1 MALAGVDSAAVVSI
15 LAGIAF
21 AEFLP
26 DTAVREGKAHLHDT
40 EQSLPTGT
48 EAPSPVEQRRLPMLY
63 VLFAA
68 FDILT
73 VLVGLALNH
82 HLVDMHRASLDV
94 NRQWAER
101 LATYAK
107 LRELAAGVNAPAND
121 VFDSQDPRGETVRL
135 RKARR
140 EFDDALSAARS
151 DLEQAAARTDLDHTG
166 VTPQI
171 QTLLQDLDAIRTA
184 MNAMASEANMTFSYF
199 SIEAPEK
206 AAPLMA
212 GMHRRFATVQE
223 AFSALEQHVRDVQ
236 DILFER
242 ELAAAGTVQT
252 RELVLALF
260 VVLMIFG
267 AIYYGRSLSQQAGVD
282 ATERSRRLA
291 ELVEAREAA
300 LEASRLKSEFLAN
313 MSHEIRTPMNGVL
326 GATELALE
334 TELTGEQR
342 EYLELAKSS
351 ADALLALLNDILDFS
366 KIEAGKLDLERAPF
380 GLREHLERS
389 VKTLALRAHQKDL
402 ELVCHVAPEVP
413 DAIIGDPSR
422 LRQIIL
428 NLVGNAIK
436 FTERGEIG
444 VAVRVAVHTESEV
457 ALHFE
462 VSDTGIGIPADKQH
476 LIFEAFT
483 QADGTTCRK
492 YGGTGLGLAIC
503 TQLVGMMGGR
513 IWVESVEG
521 QGSTFQFTARFG
533 CSEESTEGDP
543 ADMCGLSV
551 LIVDDNATNRRILEE
566 RTRGWGMLPQSVED
580 GPSALLAIRR
590 AAKTDSPF
598 DLVLLDGHMPGLDG
612 FGVAERI
619 HKDPDLVCGSLIM
632 LTSAGE
638 QGESAR
644 CRELGVAGYLM
655 KPVAASDLRRV
666 IEGVLK
672 QLEIASGETAATP
685 TPALAAPASTAAR
698 APQPPSTAVAAEPP
712 VVDAAAEAATAPPLV
727 VGRQFRFLLAE
738 DNPVNRTIGTRMLT
752 KHGHVVVSAENGAQA
767 VEISA
772 TETFDVVL
780 MDVEMPIMNGFEAT
794 AAIRAR
800 ETEMGCRRIPII
812 ALTAHA
818 MQGDRE
824 RCLAAG
830 MDDYATKP
838 IQPAELF
845 STVEAL
851 LDATTPEVP
860 MSSPTSPDSPV
871 LDRTALYEQV
881 GDEADLLIKVI
892 EMFRTDS
899 VSVVAKLEAALATN
913 DASEVQQGAHRIKG
927 ALLTL
932 GGKPAAD
939 VAMKLEH
946 MGRHGDLTG
955 GTDLLTALRA
965 ELVRL
970 DPELESVVQ
979 GLDIRTAANL

>member
-1 MALAGVDSAAVVSI
+1 LND
-15 LAGIAF
+15 IAQ
-21 AEFLP
+21 P
-26 DTAVREGKAHLHDT
+26 T
-40 EQSLPTGT
+40 PTGT
-48 EAPSPVEQRRLPMLY
+48 DSSPVEQRRLPMLY

-68 FDILT
+68 FDILI

-101 LATYAK
+101 LATYSQ
-107 LRELAAGVNAPAND
+107 LRELAGAVNAPAND
-121 VFDSQDPRGETVRL
+121 VFDSKDPRGETARL
-135 RKARR
+135 RQARR
-140 EFDDALSAARS
+140 AFDDAWTAARA
-151 DLEQAAARTDLDHTG
+151 DLEKTG
-166 VTPQI
+166 TTPEVE
-171 QTLLQDLDAIRTA
+171 TLLRDFDTIRTT

-223 AFSALEQHVRDVQ
+223 SFSALEQHVRDVQ
-236 DILFER
+236 SSLFER
-242 ELAAAGTVQT
+242 ELAAAGTVQA
-252 RELVLALF
+252 RELVLALL
-260 VVLMIFG
+260 VVLMIGG
-267 AIYYGRSLSQQAGVD
+267 AIYYGRSLSRQSSID
-282 ATERSRRLA
+282 AADRAKRLG

-366 KIEAGKLDLERAPF
+366 KIEAGKLDLEEAPF

-402 ELVCHVAPEVP
+402 ELVCHVATDVP

-436 FTERGEIG
+436 FAEHGEIG
-444 VAVRVAVHTESEV
+444 VAVRVAAHTDSAV

-483 QADGTTCRK
+483 QADGSTCRK
-492 YGGTGLGLAIC
+492 FGGTGLGLAIC

-513 IWVESVEG
+513 IWVESIEG

-533 CSEESTEGDP
+533 CSEEVAEGDP

-580 GPSALLAIRR
+580 GPSALIAIRR

-619 HKDPDLVCGSLIM
+619 KKDSELTCGSLIM

-666 IEGVLK
+666 IETVVK
-672 QLEIASGETAATP
+672 DSAF
-685 TPALAAPASTAAR
+685 AAPAL
-698 APQPPSTAVAAEPP
+698 P
-712 VVDAAAEAATAPPLV
+712 AATAETAPAAPQDTPPILREPERLPPPSAANPLPT
-727 VGRQFRFLLAE
+727 GPSYRLLLAE
-738 DNPVNRTIGTRMLT
+738 DNPVNRTIGTRMLS
-752 KHGHVVVSAENGAQA
+752 KLGHLVVTADNGKQA

-772 TETFDVVL
+772 TESFDVVL

-800 ETEMGCRRIPII
+800 EAEIGGRRTPII
-812 ALTAHA
+812 ALTAHV

-824 RCLAAG
+824 RCLDAG
-830 MDDYATKP
+830 MDSYASKP
-838 IQPAELF
+838 IQPTELF
-845 STVEAL
+845 ATIEAL
-851 LDATTPEVP
+851 LATNPREEPMASTPSE
-860 MSSPTSPDSPV
+860 DIPV
-871 LDRTALYEQV
+871 LDRIALYEQV
-881 GDEADLLIKVI
+881 GDEADLLLKVI
-892 EMFRTDS
+892 EMFRIDS
-899 VSVVAKLEAALATN
+899 VSVVAKLDVALTEG

-932 GGKPAAD
+932 GGKAAAN
-939 VAMKLEH
+939 VAMHLEH
-946 MGRHGDLTG
+946 MGREGDVSQGMPLL
-955 GTDLLTALRA
+955 TDLRH
-965 ELVRL
+965 ELERL
-970 DPELESVVQ
+970 APELDAVVR
-979 GLDIRTAANL
+979 GLDVPVAANS

>member
-1 MALAGVDSAAVVSI
+1 
-15 LAGIAF
+15 
-21 AEFLP
+21 
-26 DTAVREGKAHLHDT
+26 
-40 EQSLPTGT
+40 
-48 EAPSPVEQRRLPMLY
+48 MLY
-63 VLFAA
+63 ILFAA

-82 HLVDMHRASLDV
+82 QLVDIHAASLDV

-101 LATYAK
+101 LASYAQ

-121 VFDSQDPRGETVRL
+121 VFDSKDPRGETVRL
-135 RKARR
+135 RVARR
-140 EFDDALSAARS
+140 AFDDAWSASRD
-151 DLEQAAARTDLDHTG
+151 DLERAG
-166 VTPQI
+166 GTPEI
-171 QTLLQDLDAIRTA
+171 QTLVHDHDAIRTA

-212 GMHRRFATVQE
+212 GMHRRYAKVQE
-223 AFSALEQHVRDVQ
+223 EFSALEQHVRDVQ
-236 DILFER
+236 DTLFQR
-242 ELAAAGTVQT
+242 EIATADTVQK
-252 RELVLALF
+252 RE
-260 VVLMIFG
+260 VVLVGFVILMICG
-267 AIYYGRSLSQQAGVD
+267 AIYYGRSLAKQAALD
-282 ATERSRRLA
+282 AADRQRRLA

-334 TELTGEQR
+334 TDLTDEQR

-389 VKTLALRAHQKDL
+389 VKTLALRAYQKDL
-402 ELVCHVAPEVP
+402 ELVCHVPPDVP
-413 DAIIGDPSR
+413 DAIVGDPSR

-436 FTERGEIG
+436 FTDRGEISVG
-444 VAVRVAVHTESEV
+444 VRVAVHTDSEV

-462 VSDTGIGIPADKQH
+462 VSDTGIGIPPDKQR

-483 QADGTTCRK
+483 QADGSTCRK

-513 IWVESVEG
+513 IWVESIDG
-521 QGSTFQFTARFG
+521 QGSTFHFTARFG
-533 CSEESTEGDP
+533 CSEESVEGDP

-566 RTRGWGMLPQSVED
+566 RTRGWGMLSQSVED
-580 GPSALLAIRR
+580 GPTALTAIRR
-590 AAKTDSPF
+590 AAKADSPF

-619 HKDPDLVCGSLIM
+619 RKDVDLVCGPLIM

-666 IEGVLK
+666 IETVMK
-672 QLEIASGETAATP
+672 EISQATP
-685 TPALAAPASTAAR
+685 AVEPAPFEMPAPRNAEPEPQRVPPPPSDAAP
-698 APQPPSTAVAAEPP
+698 V
-712 VVDAAAEAATAPPLV
+712 PLV
-727 VGRQFRFLLAE
+727 GGNLRLLLAE
-738 DNPVNRTIGTRMLT
+738 DNPVNRTIGTRMLS
-752 KHGHVVVSAENGAQA
+752 KLGHVVIAVENGAAA
-767 VEISA
+767 VEITA
-772 TETFDVVL
+772 TERFDVVL
-780 MDVEMPIMNGFEAT
+780 MDVEMPVMNGFEAT

-800 ETEMGCRRIPII
+800 EAGTDVHVPII

-824 RCLAAG
+824 RCIDAG
-830 MDDYATKP
+830 MDSYATKP
-838 IQPAELF
+838 IQPTELF
-845 STVEAL
+845 TTVAAL
-851 LDATTPEVP
+851 LKTNPPEVV
-860 MSSPTSPDSPV
+860 MSTNVPA
-871 LDRTALYEQV
+871 LDRDALYEQV
-881 GDEADLLIKVI
+881 GDEADLLLKVI
-892 EMFRTDS
+892 EMFRADS
-899 VSVVAKLEAALATN
+899 VQVMHKLAAAIASG
-913 DASEVQQGAHRIKG
+913 DAEEVQQGAHRLKG

-932 GGKPAAD
+932 GGKPAAE
-939 VAMKLEH
+939 VALRLEQ
-946 MGRHGDLTG
+946 MGRRGELADASA
-955 GTDLLTALRA
+955 ALVQLRD
-965 ELVRL
+965 ELARL
-970 DPELESVVQ
+970 GPELEAVTN
-979 GLDIRTAANL
+979 GLQLPTAAAV

>member
-1 MALAGVDSAAVVSI
+1 MKSS
-15 LAGIAF
+15 
-21 AEFLP
+21 
-26 DTAVREGKAHLHDT
+26 DTPTATAPE
-40 EQSLPTGT
+40 LPTT
-48 EAPSPVEQRRLPMLY
+48 VEQRRLPMLY

-82 HLVDMHRASLDV
+82 QLVEMHRGSLDV

-101 LATYAK
+101 LATYAQ
-107 LRELAAGVNAPAND
+107 LRELAAAVNAPAND
-121 VFDSQDPRGETVRL
+121 VFDSKDPRGETVKL
-135 RKARR
+135 RTARR
-140 EFDDALSAARS
+140 AFDDAWS
-151 DLEQAAARTDLDHTG
+151 DARTDLEG
-166 VTPQI
+166 AGSTPEVG
-171 QTLLQDLDAIRTA
+171 TLIHDLDAIRTA

-199 SIEAPEK
+199 SIEAPDK

-236 DILFER
+236 DTLFQR
-242 ELAAAGTVQT
+242 ELANASIVQE

-260 VVLMIFG
+260 VVLMICG
-267 AIYYGRSLSQQAGVD
+267 AIYYGRSLTKQA
-282 ATERSRRLA
+282 ATDNAERQRRLG

-366 KIEAGKLDLERAPF
+366 KIEAGKLDLERTPF

-402 ELVCHVAPEVP
+402 ELVCHLAPDVP

-428 NLVGNAIK
+428 NLVGNSIK
-436 FTERGEIG
+436 FTDRGEIG
-444 VAVRVAVHTESEV
+444 VSVRVAAHTDTEV

-462 VSDTGIGIPADKQH
+462 VSDTGIGIPPDKQR

-483 QADGTTCRK
+483 QADGSTCRK

-513 IWVESVEG
+513 IWVESIEG
-521 QGSTFQFTARFG
+521 QGSTFHFTARFG
-533 CSEESTEGDP
+533 CSEEATEGDP

-580 GPSALLAIRR
+580 GPSALIAIRR
-590 AAKTDSPF
+590 AAKTESPF

-619 HKDPDLVCGSLIM
+619 KKDPDLACGPLIM

-644 CRELGVAGYLM
+644 CRALGVAGYLM

-666 IEGVLK
+666 IESVVKLISLG
-672 QLEIASGETAATP
+672 
-685 TPALAAPASTAAR
+685 AP
-698 APQPPSTAVAAEPP
+698 
-712 VVDAAAEAATAPPLV
+712 VDAAAAPAVAPFPDASEAAAPVATGQL
-727 VGRQFRFLLAE
+727 RFLLAE
-738 DNPVNRTIGTRMLT
+738 DNPVNRTIGSRMLS
-752 KHGHVVVSAENGAQA
+752 KHGHVVVCVENGAQA
-767 VEISA
+767 VEITA
-772 TETFDVVL
+772 TERFDVVL
-780 MDVEMPIMNGFEAT
+780 MDVEMPVLNGFDAT
-794 AAIRAR
+794 AEIRAR
-800 ETEMGCRRIPII
+800 EQDTGTRRIPII
-812 ALTAHA
+812 ALTAHV

-824 RCLAAG
+824 RCLEAG
-830 MDDYATKP
+830 MDSYATKP
-838 IQPAELF
+838 IQPTELF
-845 STVEAL
+845 AIVEAL
-851 LDATTPEVP
+851 LNAHPPEIA
-860 MSSPTSPDSPV
+860 MTSPTSTDVPV

-881 GDEADLLIKVI
+881 GDEADLLLKVI
-892 EMFRTDS
+892 EMFRNDS
-899 VSVVAKLEAALATN
+899 VQVVRKLDAALAGH
-913 DASEVQQGAHRIKG
+913 DASEVQQGAHRLKG

-932 GGKPAAD
+932 GAKPAAD
-939 VAMKLEH
+939 VAMHLEQ
-946 MGRHGDLTG
+946 MGRAGDVSG
-955 GTDLLTALRA
+955 GAAVLA
-965 ELVRL
+965 ELRTQLTRL
-970 DPELESVVQ
+970 DPELDAVVQ
-979 GLDIRTAANL
+979 GLEIRTAANL

>member
-1 MALAGVDSAAVVSI
+1 
-15 LAGIAF
+15 
-21 AEFLP
+21 
-26 DTAVREGKAHLHDT
+26 
-40 EQSLPTGT
+40 
-48 EAPSPVEQRRLPMLY
+48 MLY

-82 HLVDMHRASLDV
+82 YLVDIHRTSLDL

-101 LATYAK
+101 LATYAQ
-107 LRELAAGVNAPAND
+107 LRELAAAVNAPAND
-121 VFDSQDPRGETVRL
+121 VFDSKDPRAETVRL
-135 RKARR
+135 RTARR
-140 EFDDALSAARS
+140 AFDDAWG
-151 DLEQAAARTDLDHTG
+151 AARTDIEGAGATSE
-166 VTPQI
+166 I
-171 QTLLQDLDAIRTA
+171 QTLVHDLDSIRTA

-223 AFSALEQHVRDVQ
+223 TFSALEQHVRDVQ
-236 DILFER
+236 DTLFQR
-242 ELAAAGTVQT
+242 ELANAGTVQR

-260 VVLMIFG
+260 VVLMICG
-267 AIYYGRSLSQQAGVD
+267 AIYYGRSLSQQATLD
-282 ATERSRRLA
+282 ATERRRRLA

-366 KIEAGKLDLERAPF
+366 KIEAGKLDLERTPF
-380 GLREHLERS
+380 GVREHLERS

-413 DAIIGDPSR
+413 DTIIGDPSR
-422 LRQIIL
+422 LRQIVL
-428 NLVGNAIK
+428 NLLGNAIK
-436 FTERGEIG
+436 FTEHGEIG
-444 VAVRVAVHTESEV
+444 VAVRVAALTEAEV

-462 VSDTGIGIPADKQH
+462 VSDTGIGIPADKQR

-483 QADGTTCRK
+483 QADGSTCRK

-513 IWVESVEG
+513 IWVESVAD
-521 QGSTFQFTARFG
+521 QGSTFHFTARFG
-533 CSEESTEGDP
+533 CSGEAAEGDP

-566 RTRGWGMLPQSVED
+566 RIRSWGMLPQSVDD
-580 GPSALLAIRR
+580 GPSALIAVRR

-619 HKDPDLVCGSLIM
+619 KKDPDLACGPLIM

-666 IEGVLK
+666 IETVMKENPPLS
-672 QLEIASGETAATP
+672 APSAADDVP
-685 TPALAAPASTAAR
+685 R
-698 APQPPSTAVAAEPP
+698 
-712 VVDAAAEAATAPPLV
+712 DAPPADPIV
-727 VGRQFRFLLAE
+727 PVASERQLRLLLAE
-738 DNPVNRTIGTRMLT
+738 DNPVNRTIGIRMLS
-752 KHGHVVVSAENGAQA
+752 KHGHVVVAVENGAEA
-767 VEISA
+767 VALTASEH
-772 TETFDVVL
+772 FDVVL
-780 MDVEMPIMNGFEAT
+780 MDVEMPVMNGVEAT

-800 ETEMGCRRIPII
+800 EQQAGRHVPII

-818 MQGDRE
+818 VLEDGG
-824 RCLAAG
+824 RCLEAG
-830 MDDYATKP
+830 MDSYATKP
-838 IQPAELF
+838 IQPTELF
-845 STVEAL
+845 ATIEAL
-851 LDATTPEVP
+851 LNAHPPEVRMP
-860 MSSPTSPDSPV
+860 SPV
-871 LDRTALYEQV
+871 TVSDAPPLDRVALYEQV
-881 GDEADLLIKVI
+881 GDEADLLLKVI
-892 EMFRTDS
+892 EMFRADS
-899 VSVVAKLEAALATN
+899 VKVMARLQEALASG
-913 DASEVQQGAHRIKG
+913 DAEEVQQSAHRLKG

-932 GGKPAAD
+932 GGKPAAEA
-939 VAMKLEH
+939 AMHLEH
-946 MGRHGDLTG
+946 MGREGDLREG
-955 GTDLLTALRA
+955 SAMLIRLRHELT
-965 ELVRL
+965 RL
-970 DPELESVVQ
+970 DPELEAVTR
-979 GLDIRTAANL
+979 GLDLRTAANL

>member
-1 MALAGVDSAAVVSI
+1 
-15 LAGIAF
+15 
-21 AEFLP
+21 
-26 DTAVREGKAHLHDT
+26 
-40 EQSLPTGT
+40 
-48 EAPSPVEQRRLPMLY
+48 MLY

-68 FDILT
+68 FDILI

-101 LATYAK
+101 LATYSQ
-107 LRELAAGVNAPAND
+107 LRELAGAVNAPAND
-121 VFDSQDPRGETVRL
+121 VFDSKDPRGETARL

-140 EFDDALSAARS
+140 SFDDAWTEARA
-151 DLEQAAARTDLDHTG
+151 DLEKTG
-166 VTPQI
+166 STPEVE
-171 QTLLQDLDAIRTA
+171 TLLRDFDTIRTT

-223 AFSALEQHVRDVQ
+223 SFSALEQHVRDVQ
-236 DILFER
+236 SSLFER
-242 ELAAAGTVQT
+242 ELAAAGTVQA
-252 RELVLALF
+252 RELVLALL
-260 VVLMIFG
+260 VVLMIGG
-267 AIYYGRSLSQQAGVD
+267 AIYYGRSLNRQSSLD
-282 ATERSRRLA
+282 AADRAKRLG

-366 KIEAGKLDLERAPF
+366 KIEAGKLDLEEAPF

-402 ELVCHVAPEVP
+402 ELVCHVATDVP
-413 DAIIGDPSR
+413 DAVIGDPSR

-444 VAVRVAVHTESEV
+444 VAVRVAAHTDSAV

-483 QADGTTCRK
+483 QADGSTCRK
-492 YGGTGLGLAIC
+492 FGGTGLGLAIC

-533 CSEESTEGDP
+533 CSEEVAESDP

-566 RTRGWGMLPQSVED
+566 RTRGWGMLPQSVDD
-580 GPSALLAIRR
+580 GPSALIAIRR
-590 AAKTDSPF
+590 AAKSDSPF

-619 HKDPDLVCGSLIM
+619 KKDPDLTCGSLIM

-666 IEGVLK
+666 IETVVKELT
-672 QLEIASGETAATP
+672 LLA
-685 TPALAAPASTAAR
+685 PALPAETEDEAPDDAPAIR
-698 APQPPSTAVAAEPP
+698 REPERLPPPSAANPRP
-712 VVDAAAEAATAPPLV
+712 AGPSYRL
-727 VGRQFRFLLAE
+727 LLAE
-738 DNPVNRTIGTRMLT
+738 DNPVNRTIGSRMLS
-752 KHGHVVVSAENGAQA
+752 KHGHIVVTADHGQQA

-772 TETFDVVL
+772 TESFDVVL

-800 ETEMGCRRIPII
+800 EAELGGRRTPII
-812 ALTAHA
+812 ALTAHV

-824 RCLAAG
+824 RCLDAG
-830 MDDYATKP
+830 MDSYASKP
-838 IQPAELF
+838 IQPNELF
-845 STVEAL
+845 ATIEAL
-851 LDATTPEVP
+851 LNTHPREVS
-860 MSSPTSPDSPV
+860 MSSTPSADIPV

-881 GDEADLLIKVI
+881 GDEADLLLKVI
-892 EMFRTDS
+892 EMFRIDS
-899 VSVVAKLEAALATN
+899 VSVVAKLDVALSEG

-932 GGKPAAD
+932 GGKAAAD
-939 VAMKLEH
+939 VARHLEH
-946 MGRHGDLTG
+946 MGREGDVSQGMPLLA
-955 GTDLLTALRA
+955 DLRR
-965 ELVRL
+965 ELARL
-970 DPELESVVQ
+970 EPELDSVVR
-979 GLDIRTAANL
+979 GLDVPVAANS

>member
-1 MALAGVDSAAVVSI
+1 MD
-15 LAGIAF
+15 
-21 AEFLP
+21 
-26 DTAVREGKAHLHDT
+26 DTT
-40 EQSLPTGT
+40 QPTSTGSN
-48 EAPSPVEQRRLPMLY
+48 EPSSVEQRRLPMLY

-82 HLVDMHRASLDV
+82 QLVSIHAVSLDV

-101 LATYAK
+101 LAAYSQ
-107 LRELAAGVNAPAND
+107 LRELAAAVNAPAND
-121 VFDSQDPRGETVRL
+121 VFDSKDPRGETVRL

-140 EFDDALSAARS
+140 SFDDAWTAI
-151 DLEQAAARTDLDHTG
+151 RTDLERAVG
-166 VTPQI
+166 TPEI
-171 QTLLQDLDAIRTA
+171 QTLLHDLDSIRTA

-212 GMHRRFATVQE
+212 GMHRRYATVQA
-223 AFSALEQHVRDVQ
+223 AFSGLEQHVRDVQ
-236 DILFER
+236 DILFQR
-242 ELAAAGTVQT
+242 ELATAAAVQQ

-260 VVLMIFG
+260 VVLMICG
-267 AIYYGRSLSQQAGVD
+267 AIYYGRSLSKQAALDVD
-282 ATERSRRLA
+282 DRQKHLA

-366 KIEAGKLDLERAPF
+366 KIEAGKLDLERATF

-389 VKTLALRAHQKDL
+389 VKTLALRAYQKDL
-402 ELVCHVAPEVP
+402 ELVCHVPPDVP
-413 DAIIGDPSR
+413 DAIVGDPSR

-436 FTERGEIG
+436 FTDRGEIG
-444 VAVRVAVHTESEV
+444 VAVRVAAISESEV

-462 VSDTGIGIPADKQH
+462 VSDTGIGIPPEKQK

-483 QADGTTCRK
+483 QADGSTCRK

-513 IWVESVEG
+513 IWVESVDG
-521 QGSTFQFTARFG
+521 QGSTFHFTARFG
-533 CSEESTEGDP
+533 CSAETAEGDP

-566 RTRGWGMLPQSVED
+566 RTRGWGMLSQSVED
-580 GPSALLAIRR
+580 GPSALTAIRR

-619 HKDPDLVCGSLIM
+619 RKDAELVCGPLIM

-644 CRELGVAGYLM
+644 CRELGVAAYLM
-655 KPVAASDLRRV
+655 KPVAASDLRRAIETV
-666 IEGVLK
+666 IKSISAPSAPE
-672 QLEIASGETAATP
+672 
-685 TPALAAPASTAAR
+685 AAPPDAPMAVGARSESERLPISAPSVADGPASV
-698 APQPPSTAVAAEPP
+698 PIS
-712 VVDAAAEAATAPPLV
+712 LS
-727 VGRQFRFLLAE
+727 RQLRLLLAE
-738 DNPVNRTIGTRMLT
+738 DNPVNRTIGTRMLG
-752 KHGHVVVSAENGAQA
+752 KLGHIVTAVENGQLA
-767 VEISA
+767 VEITA

-780 MDVEMPIMNGFEAT
+780 MDVEMPVMNGFEAT

-800 ETEMGCRRIPII
+800 EQESGAHIPII
-812 ALTAHA
+812 ALTAHVN
-818 MQGDRE
+818 QGDRE
-824 RCLAAG
+824 RCLEAG
-830 MDDYATKP
+830 MDGYATKP
-838 IQPAELF
+838 IQPNELF
-845 STVEAL
+845 AVCDRLLNLTVE
-851 LDATTPEVP
+851 VS
-860 MSSPTSPDSPV
+860 MSSSNVDAAATPI
-871 LDRTALYEQV
+871 LDRIALYEQV
-881 GDEADLLIKVI
+881 GDEADLLLKVI
-892 EMFRTDS
+892 EMFRNDS
-899 VSVVAKLEAALATN
+899 VQVMARLQDALATN
-913 DASEVQQGAHRIKG
+913 NASEVQQGAHRLKG

-932 GGKPAAD
+932 GGKRAGE
-939 VAMKLEH
+939 VALRLEQ
-946 MGRHGDLTG
+946 MGRTGNLDGGVAALAQLREELT
-955 GTDLLTALRA
+955 
-965 ELVRL
+965 RL
-970 DPELESVVQ
+970 DPELESVVA
-979 GLDIRTAANL
+979 GLDVRSAAAL

>member
-1 MALAGVDSAAVVSI
+1 
-15 LAGIAF
+15 
-21 AEFLP
+21 
-26 DTAVREGKAHLHDT
+26 
-40 EQSLPTGT
+40 
-48 EAPSPVEQRRLPMLY
+48 MLY

-82 HLVDMHRASLDV
+82 HLVDMHRGSLDV

-101 LATYAK
+101 LATYAT

-121 VFDSQDPRGETVRL
+121 VFDSKDARGETARL
-135 RKARR
+135 RTARR
-140 EFDDALSAARS
+140 AFDDAWSAARA
-151 DLEQAAARTDLDHTG
+151 DLEGAGQNAEIATLIRDLDT
-166 VTPQI
+166 
-171 QTLLQDLDAIRTA
+171 IRTA

-212 GMHRRFATVQE
+212 GMHRRYATVQG
-223 AFSALEQHVRDVQ
+223 AFSTLERHVREVQ
-236 DILFER
+236 EALFQR
-242 ELAAAGTVQT
+242 ELAAASTLQQ
-252 RELVLALF
+252 RELILAFF

-267 AIYYGRSLSQQAGVD
+267 AIYYGRSLTTQAGKD
-282 ATERSRRLA
+282 AADRARQLE
-291 ELVEAREAA
+291 ELVKAREAA

-402 ELVCHVAPEVP
+402 ELVCHVAPDCP

-436 FTERGEIG
+436 FTDRGEIG
-444 VAVRVAVHTESEV
+444 VAVRVAAVTETEV

-483 QADGTTCRK
+483 QADGSTCRK

-513 IWVESVEG
+513 IWVESVAG
-521 QGSTFQFTARFG
+521 QGSTFHFTARFG
-533 CSEESTEGDP
+533 CTEETTEGDP

-580 GPSALLAIRR
+580 GPSALTAIRR

-619 HKDPDLVCGSLIM
+619 RKDAELSCGSLIM

-666 IEGVLK
+666 IETVLK
-672 QLEIASGETAATP
+672 TLWAPAEGDAAPGPDASAGLAPAADP
-685 TPALAAPASTAAR
+685 APAAPPASVPAASAEAPALAAVI
-698 APQPPSTAVAAEPP
+698 PPG
-712 VVDAAAEAATAPPLV
+712 
-727 VGRQFRFLLAE
+727 GRVLRLLLAE
-738 DNPVNRTIGTRMLT
+738 DNPVNRTIGTRMLS
-752 KHGHVVVSAENGAQA
+752 KHGHIVVSVENGAQA
-767 VEISA
+767 VEITA
-772 TETFDVVL
+772 TETFDVIL
-780 MDVEMPIMNGFEAT
+780 MDVEMPVMNGFEAT
-794 AAIRAR
+794 ADIRAR
-800 ETEMGCRRIPII
+800 EAANGSRRMPIV

-830 MDDYATKP
+830 MDSYATKP
-838 IQPAELF
+838 IQPTELF
-845 STVEAL
+845 AIVDEL
-851 LDATTPEVP
+851 LAANPPEVT
-860 MSSPTSPDSPV
+860 MTAPDPSDAPV

-881 GDEADLLIKVI
+881 GDEADLLLKVI

-899 VSVVAKLEAALATN
+899 VSVVAKLDAALAIG
-913 DASEVQQGAHRIKG
+913 DASEVQQAAHRIKG

-932 GGKPAAD
+932 GGKAAAG
-939 VAMKLEH
+939 VAMRLEH
-946 MGRHGDLTG
+946 MGRAGDLSNG
-955 GTDLLTALRA
+955 AADLALLRH
-965 ELVRL
+965 ELERL
-970 DPELESVVQ
+970 DPELESVTSSLQVA
-979 GLDIRTAANL
+979 TVANL

>member
-1 MALAGVDSAAVVSI
+1 
-15 LAGIAF
+15 
-21 AEFLP
+21 
-26 DTAVREGKAHLHDT
+26 
-40 EQSLPTGT
+40 
-48 EAPSPVEQRRLPMLY
+48 
-63 VLFAA
+63 
-68 FDILT
+68 
-73 VLVGLALNH
+73 
-82 HLVDMHRASLDV
+82 
-94 NRQWAER
+94 
-101 LATYAK
+101 
-107 LRELAAGVNAPAND
+107 
-121 VFDSQDPRGETVRL
+121 
-135 RKARR
+135 
-140 EFDDALSAARS
+140 
-151 DLEQAAARTDLDHTG
+151 
-166 VTPQI
+166 
-171 QTLLQDLDAIRTA
+171 
-184 MNAMASEANMTFSYF
+184 
-199 SIEAPEK
+199 
-206 AAPLMA
+206 
-212 GMHRRFATVQE
+212 
-223 AFSALEQHVRDVQ
+223 VQ
-236 DILFER
+236 DTLFER
-242 ELAAAGTVQT
+242 ELAAAGTVQA

-267 AIYYGRSLSQQAGVD
+267 AIYYGRSLSKQATTD
-282 ATERSRRLA
+282 AAERARRLA

-402 ELVCHVAPEVP
+402 ELVCHVAPDVP

-444 VAVRVAVHTESEV
+444 VAVRVAAHTESEV

-483 QADGTTCRK
+483 QADGSTCRK

-533 CSEESTEGDP
+533 CSEEMTEGDP

-580 GPSALLAIRR
+580 GPTALIAIRR
-590 AAKTDSPF
+590 AAKAESPF

-612 FGVAERI
+612 FGVAERVR
-619 HKDPDLVCGSLIM
+619 KDPDLVCGSLIM

-666 IEGVLK
+666 IETVVK
-672 QLEIASGETAATP
+672 QLNMPGEVENAVPASSAADVLSAASAATP
-685 TPALAAPASTAAR
+685 APKELTEIPALAPGL
-698 APQPPSTAVAAEPP
+698 PNV
-712 VVDAAAEAATAPPLV
+712 
-727 VGRQFRFLLAE
+727 RQFRFLLAE
-738 DNPVNRTIGTRMLT
+738 DNPVNRTIGTRMLS
-752 KHGHVVVSAENGAQA
+752 KHGHVVVAVENGAQA
-767 VEISA
+767 VEITA
-772 TETFDVVL
+772 TESFDVIL
-780 MDVEMPIMNGFEAT
+780 MDVEMPVMNGFEAT

-800 ETEMGCRRIPII
+800 DAQTGGRRTPII

-824 RCLAAG
+824 RCIEAG
-830 MDDYATKP
+830 MDSYATKP
-838 IQPAELF
+838 IQPTELF
-845 STVEAL
+845 ATVEAL
-851 LDATTPEVP
+851 LNEHPPEVSMSTTP
-860 MSSPTSPDSPV
+860 SSDLPV

-881 GDEADLLIKVI
+881 GDEADLLLKVI
-892 EMFRTDS
+892 EMFRKDS
-899 VSVVAKLEAALATN
+899 GQVVAKIEKALADS
-913 DASEVQQGAHRIKG
+913 DASEVQQAAHRVKG
-927 ALLTL
+927 GLLTL
-932 GGKPAAD
+932 GAKAAAD
-939 VAMKLEH
+939 VAMRLEH
-946 MGRHGDLTG
+946 MGRAGDVTG
-955 GTDLLTALRA
+955 GTELLTRLRE
-965 ELVRL
+965 ELTRL
-970 DPELESVVQ
+970 DPELESVVN

>member
-1 MALAGVDSAAVVSI
+1 
-15 LAGIAF
+15 
-21 AEFLP
+21 
-26 DTAVREGKAHLHDT
+26 
-40 EQSLPTGT
+40 
-48 EAPSPVEQRRLPMLY
+48 MLY

-82 HLVDMHRASLDV
+82 HLVDMHRGSLAV
-94 NRQWAER
+94 NRRWAER
-101 LATYAK
+101 LATYAE
-107 LRELAAGVNAPAND
+107 LRELAAAVNAPAND
-121 VFDSQDPRGETVRL
+121 VFDSKDPRGETVRL

-140 EFDDALSAARS
+140 AFDDAWSEARA
-151 DLEQAAARTDLDHTG
+151 DLEATG
-166 VTPQI
+166 VTPEV
-171 QTLLQDLDAIRTA
+171 QTLLHDLDAIRTT

-223 AFSALEQHVRDVQ
+223 AFSTLEQHVRDVQ
-236 DILFER
+236 AVLFQR
-242 ELAAAGTVQT
+242 ELAAAGVVQQ

-260 VVLMIFG
+260 VALMILG
-267 AIYYGRSLSQQAGVD
+267 AIYYGRSLTRQA
-282 ATERSRRLA
+282 AANEAERQRRLG

-402 ELVCHVAPEVP
+402 ELVCHVAPDVP
-413 DAIIGDPSR
+413 DALIGDPSR

-428 NLVGNAIK
+428 NLVGNALK
-436 FTERGEIG
+436 FTDRGEIAVG
-444 VAVRVAVHTESEV
+444 VRVAAHTESEV

-462 VSDTGIGIPADKQH
+462 VSDTGIGIPAEKQR

-483 QADGTTCRK
+483 QADGSTCRK

-521 QGSTFQFTARFG
+521 QGSTFHFTARFG
-533 CSEESTEGDP
+533 CSEETAESDP

-580 GPSALLAIRR
+580 GPSALIAIRR
-590 AAKTDSPF
+590 AAKAESPF

-619 HKDPDLVCGSLIM
+619 KRDPDLVCGSLIM

-666 IEGVLK
+666 I
-672 QLEIASGETAATP
+672 
-685 TPALAAPASTAAR
+685 
-698 APQPPSTAVAAEPP
+698 
-712 VVDAAAEAATAPPLV
+712 
-727 VGRQFRFLLAE
+727 
-738 DNPVNRTIGTRMLT
+738 
-752 KHGHVVVSAENGAQA
+752 
-767 VEISA
+767 
-772 TETFDVVL
+772 
-780 MDVEMPIMNGFEAT
+780 
-794 AAIRAR
+794 
-800 ETEMGCRRIPII
+800 
-812 ALTAHA
+812 
-818 MQGDRE
+818 
-824 RCLAAG
+824 
-830 MDDYATKP
+830 
-838 IQPAELF
+838 
-845 STVEAL
+845 
-851 LDATTPEVP
+851 
-860 MSSPTSPDSPV
+860 
-871 LDRTALYEQV
+871 
-881 GDEADLLIKVI
+881 
-892 EMFRTDS
+892 
-899 VSVVAKLEAALATN
+899 
-913 DASEVQQGAHRIKG
+913 
-927 ALLTL
+927 
-932 GGKPAAD
+932 
-939 VAMKLEH
+939 
-946 MGRHGDLTG
+946 
-955 GTDLLTALRA
+955 
-965 ELVRL
+965 
-970 DPELESVVQ
+970 
-979 GLDIRTAANL
+979 

>member
-1 MALAGVDSAAVVSI
+1 LLNWRGAAP
-15 LAGIAF
+15 LLEDTTTQRNP
-21 AEFLP
+21 AE
-26 DTAVREGKAHLHDT
+26 DA
-40 EQSLPTGT
+40 SPT
-48 EAPSPVEQRRLPMLY
+48 VEQRRLPMLY

-101 LATYAK
+101 LATYAQ
-107 LRELAAGVNAPAND
+107 LRELAAAVNAPAND
-121 VFDSQDPRGETVRL
+121 VFDSKDPRGETARL

-140 EFDDALSAARS
+140 SFDDAWS
-151 DLEQAAARTDLDHTG
+151 EGRTDLEKAGD
-166 VTPQI
+166 TPEVR
-171 QTLLQDLDAIRTA
+171 TLLHDFDAIRTA

-199 SIEAPEK
+199 SIEAPDK

-223 AFSALEQHVRDVQ
+223 AFSALEQHVREVQ
-236 DILFER
+236 DALFER
-242 ELAAAGTVQT
+242 ELAAAGQVQQ
-252 RELVLALF
+252 RELVMALF
-260 VVLMIFG
+260 VVFMIGG
-267 AIYYGRSLSQQAGVD
+267 AIYYGRSLTKQAAAD
-282 ATERSRRLA
+282 AEDRARHMA
-291 ELVEAREAA
+291 ELVKAREAA

-402 ELVCHVAPEVP
+402 ELVCHVAPDVP

-436 FTERGEIG
+436 FTDRGEIG
-444 VAVRVAVHTESEV
+444 VAVRVAAHTDSEV

-462 VSDTGIGIPADKQH
+462 VSDTGIGIPAHKQH

-483 QADGTTCRK
+483 QADGSTCRK

-533 CSEESTEGDP
+533 CSEEVSDSDP

-580 GPSALLAIRR
+580 GPSALTAIRR
-590 AAKTDSPF
+590 AAKADSPF

-619 HKDPDLVCGSLIM
+619 KKDPELTCGALIM

-666 IEGVLK
+666 IETVMRESVTLGPAAAAQPGRVV
-672 QLEIASGETAATP
+672 AATP
-685 TPALAAPASTAAR
+685 PVVAATLPAVDAPTPPLEPTLPAAAPAAPAA
-698 APQPPSTAVAAEPP
+698 P
-712 VVDAAAEAATAPPLV
+712 PPLV
-727 VGRQFRFLLAE
+727 TNGPRYKLLLAE
-738 DNPVNRTIGTRMLT
+738 DNPVNRTIGTRMLS
-752 KHGHVVVSAENGAQA
+752 KLGHEVVAVEHGKQA
-767 VEISA
+767 VETTA
-772 TETFDVVL
+772 TDAFDAVL

-800 ETEMGCRRIPII
+800 EAESGGRRVPII
-812 ALTAHA
+812 ALTAHV

-824 RCLAAG
+824 RCLDAG
-830 MDDYATKP
+830 MDGYASKP
-838 IQPAELF
+838 IQPNELLA
-845 STVEAL
+845 VIEAL
-851 LDATTPEVP
+851 LDANPREVP
-860 MSSPTSPDSPV
+860 MSAPTTEMPV

-881 GDEADLLIKVI
+881 GDEADLLLKVI

-899 VSVVAKLEAALATN
+899 VSVMSKLATALAAS
-913 DASEVQQGAHRIKG
+913 DASEVQQGAHRLKG

-932 GGKPAAD
+932 GGKAAAD
-939 VAMKLEH
+939 VAMRLEH
-946 MGRHGDLTG
+946 MGRAGDVTG
-955 GTDLLTALRA
+955 GAALLEELRG
-965 ELVRL
+965 ELSRL
-970 DPELESVVQ
+970 DPELEAVVQ
-979 GLDIRTAANL
+979 SLDVRTAANL

>member
-1 MALAGVDSAAVVSI
+1 LQ
-15 LAGIAF
+15 
-21 AEFLP
+21 E
-26 DTAVREGKAHLHDT
+26 T
-40 EQSLPTGT
+40 ETLNPKGA
-48 EAPSPVEQRRLPMLY
+48 EAPPTVEQRRLPMLY

-101 LATYAK
+101 LATYSK
-107 LRELAAGVNAPAND
+107 LRELAAAVNAPAND
-121 VFDSQDPRGETVRL
+121 VFDSKDPRGETVRL

-140 EFDDALSAARS
+140 EFDDALAAARS
-151 DLEQAAARTDLDHTG
+151 DLETKLA
-166 VTPQI
+166 TPEV
-171 QTLLQDLDAIRTA
+171 QTLIHDLDAIRTA

-199 SIEAPEK
+199 SIEAPDK

-236 DILFER
+236 DTLFER
-242 ELAAAGTVQT
+242 ELAAAGTVQA

-267 AIYYGRSLSQQAGVD
+267 AIYYGRSLSKQATTD
-282 ATERSRRLA
+282 AAERARRLA

-402 ELVCHVAPEVP
+402 ELVCHVAPDVP

-444 VAVRVAVHTESEV
+444 VAVRVAAHTESEV

-483 QADGTTCRK
+483 QADGSTCRK

-533 CSEESTEGDP
+533 CSEEMTEGDP

-580 GPSALLAIRR
+580 GPTALIAIRR
-590 AAKTDSPF
+590 AAKAESPF

-612 FGVAERI
+612 FGVAERVR
-619 HKDPDLVCGSLIM
+619 KDPDLVCGSLIM

-666 IEGVLK
+666 IETVVK
-672 QLEIASGETAATP
+672 QLNMPGEVENAVPASSAADVLSAASAATP
-685 TPALAAPASTAAR
+685 APKELTEIPALAPGL
-698 APQPPSTAVAAEPP
+698 PNV
-712 VVDAAAEAATAPPLV
+712 
-727 VGRQFRFLLAE
+727 RQFRFLLAE
-738 DNPVNRTIGTRMLT
+738 DNPVNRTIGTRMLS
-752 KHGHVVVSAENGAQA
+752 KHGHVVVAVENGAQA
-767 VEISA
+767 VEITA
-772 TETFDVVL
+772 TESFDVIL
-780 MDVEMPIMNGFEAT
+780 MDVEMPVMNGFEAT

-800 ETEMGCRRIPII
+800 DAQTGGRRTPII

-824 RCLAAG
+824 RCIEAG
-830 MDDYATKP
+830 MDSYATKP
-838 IQPAELF
+838 IQPTELF
-845 STVEAL
+845 ATVEAL
-851 LDATTPEVP
+851 LNEHPPEVSMSTTP
-860 MSSPTSPDSPV
+860 SSDLPV

-881 GDEADLLIKVI
+881 GDEADLLLKVI
-892 EMFRTDS
+892 EMFRKDS
-899 VSVVAKLEAALATN
+899 GQVVAKIEKALADS
-913 DASEVQQGAHRIKG
+913 DASEVQQAAHRVKG
-927 ALLTL
+927 GLLTL
-932 GGKPAAD
+932 GAKAAAD
-939 VAMKLEH
+939 VAMRLEH
-946 MGRHGDLTG
+946 MGRAGDVTG
-955 GTDLLTALRA
+955 GTELLTKLRE
-965 ELVRL
+965 ELTRL
-970 DPELESVVQ
+970 DPELESVVN

>member
-1 MALAGVDSAAVVSI
+1 LDDREQPPIAG
-15 LAGIAF
+15 
-21 AEFLP
+21 
-26 DTAVREGKAHLHDT
+26 
-40 EQSLPTGT
+40 
-48 EAPSPVEQRRLPMLY
+48 APEPPNLEQRRLPMLY
-63 VLFAA
+63 ILFAA

-82 HLVDMHRASLDV
+82 QLVDIHAVSLDV

-101 LATYAK
+101 LASYAQ
-107 LRELAAGVNAPAND
+107 LRELAAAVNAPAND
-121 VFDSQDPRGETVRL
+121 VFDSKDPRGETVRL
-135 RKARR
+135 RTARR
-140 EFDDALSAARS
+140 AFDDAWSASREN
-151 DLEQAAARTDLDHTG
+151 LERAG
-166 VTPQI
+166 GTPEI
-171 QTLLQDLDAIRTA
+171 QTLVHDLDAIRTA

-199 SIEAPEK
+199 SIEAPDK

-212 GMHRRFATVQE
+212 GMHRRYAKVQE
-223 AFSALEQHVRDVQ
+223 EFSGLEQHVRDVQ
-236 DILFER
+236 DTLFQR
-242 ELAAAGTVQT
+242 EVATAGTVQN
-252 RELVLALF
+252 RELILVGF
-260 VVLMIFG
+260 VVLMICG
-267 AIYYGRSLSQQAGVD
+267 AIYYGRSLTKQAALDGV
-282 ATERSRRLA
+282 ERQRRLA

-334 TELTGEQR
+334 TELTDEQR

-389 VKTLALRAHQKDL
+389 VKTLALRAYQKDL
-402 ELVCHVAPEVP
+402 ELVCHVPPEAP
-413 DAIIGDPSR
+413 DAIVGDPSR

-436 FTERGEIG
+436 FTDRGEIS
-444 VAVRVAVHTESEV
+444 VSVRVAALTESEV

-462 VSDTGIGIPADKQH
+462 VSDTGIGIPPDKQR

-483 QADGTTCRK
+483 QADGSTCRK

-503 TQLVGMMGGR
+503 SQLVGMMGGR

-521 QGSTFQFTARFG
+521 QGSTFHFTARFG
-533 CSEESTEGDP
+533 CSEESAEGDP

-566 RTRGWGMLPQSVED
+566 RTRGWGMLPQSAED
-580 GPSALLAIRR
+580 GPTALTAIRR

-612 FGVAERI
+612 FGTAERI
-619 HKDPDLVCGSLIM
+619 RKDPDLVCGSLIM

-666 IEGVLK
+666 IETVIRG
-672 QLEIASGETAATP
+672 QLISAPCAPDAAHPDAPIALGARNESERLP
-685 TPALAAPASTAAR
+685 PPPSDAAPI
-698 APQPPSTAVAAEPP
+698 
-712 VVDAAAEAATAPPLV
+712 PLV
-727 VGRQFRFLLAE
+727 GCNLRLLLAE
-738 DNPVNRTIGTRMLT
+738 DNPVNRAIGTRMLS
-752 KHGHVVVSAENGAQA
+752 KYGHIVVAVENGAAA
-767 VEISA
+767 VEVTA
-772 TETFDVVL
+772 TERFDVVL
-780 MDVEMPIMNGFEAT
+780 MDVEMPVMNGFEAT

-800 ETEMGCRRIPII
+800 EDGTDVHVPII

-824 RCLAAG
+824 RCLEAG
-830 MDDYATKP
+830 MDSYATKP
-838 IQPAELF
+838 IQPTELF
-845 STVEAL
+845 ATVAML
-851 LDATTPEVP
+851 LKSNPPEVA
-860 MSSPTSPDSPV
+860 MSTNVPA
-871 LDRTALYEQV
+871 LDRNALYEQV
-881 GDEADLLIKVI
+881 GDEADLLLKVI

-899 VSVVAKLEAALATN
+899 ALVMAKLA
-913 DASEVQQGAHRIKG
+913 DAIASGDAEEVQQGAHRLKG

-932 GGKPAAD
+932 GGKPAAE
-939 VAMKLEH
+939 VALRLEL
-946 MGRHGDLTG
+946 MGRH
-955 GTDLLTALRA
+955 A
-965 ELVRL
+965 ELAEAPAALAQLHVELARL
-970 DPELESVVQ
+970 DPELEAVTNS
-979 GLDIRTAANL
+979 LPIPTAAAV

>member
-1 MALAGVDSAAVVSI
+1 
-15 LAGIAF
+15 
-21 AEFLP
+21 
-26 DTAVREGKAHLHDT
+26 
-40 EQSLPTGT
+40 
-48 EAPSPVEQRRLPMLY
+48 MLY

-73 VLVGLALNH
+73 VLVGLTLNH
-82 HLVDMHRASLDV
+82 HLVDMHRGSLDV

-101 LATYAK
+101 LATYAQ
-107 LRELAAGVNAPAND
+107 LRELAAAVNAPAND
-121 VFDSQDPRGETVRL
+121 VFDSKDPRGETVRL

-140 EFDDALSAARS
+140 EFDDAW
-151 DLEQAAARTDLDHTG
+151 DAARTDLERAG
-166 VTPQI
+166 GTPEVL
-171 QTLLQDLDAIRTA
+171 TLLHDLDAIRTA

-236 DILFER
+236 DVLFQR
-242 ELAAAGTVQT
+242 ELAAAGLVQQ

-267 AIYYGRSLSQQAGVD
+267 AIYYGRSLTRQAAVD
-282 ATERSRRLA
+282 ETERQRRLA

-366 KIEAGKLDLERAPF
+366 KIEAGKLDLERTPF

-402 ELVCHVAPEVP
+402 ELVCHVAPDVP

-436 FTERGEIG
+436 FTDRGEIAVG
-444 VAVRVAVHTESEV
+444 VRVAVHTESEV

-462 VSDTGIGIPADKQH
+462 VSDTGIGIPADKQR

-483 QADGTTCRK
+483 QADGSTCRK

-513 IWVESVEG
+513 IWVESVAG
-521 QGSTFQFTARFG
+521 QGSTFHFTARFG
-533 CSEESTEGDP
+533 CSEEATESDP

-580 GPSALLAIRR
+580 GPSALIAVRR
-590 AAKTDSPF
+590 AAKAESPF

-619 HKDPDLVCGSLIM
+619 KKDPDLVCGSLIM

-666 IEGVLK
+666 I
-672 QLEIASGETAATP
+672 
-685 TPALAAPASTAAR
+685 
-698 APQPPSTAVAAEPP
+698 
-712 VVDAAAEAATAPPLV
+712 
-727 VGRQFRFLLAE
+727 
-738 DNPVNRTIGTRMLT
+738 
-752 KHGHVVVSAENGAQA
+752 
-767 VEISA
+767 
-772 TETFDVVL
+772 
-780 MDVEMPIMNGFEAT
+780 
-794 AAIRAR
+794 
-800 ETEMGCRRIPII
+800 
-812 ALTAHA
+812 
-818 MQGDRE
+818 
-824 RCLAAG
+824 
-830 MDDYATKP
+830 
-838 IQPAELF
+838 
-845 STVEAL
+845 
-851 LDATTPEVP
+851 
-860 MSSPTSPDSPV
+860 
-871 LDRTALYEQV
+871 
-881 GDEADLLIKVI
+881 
-892 EMFRTDS
+892 
-899 VSVVAKLEAALATN
+899 
-913 DASEVQQGAHRIKG
+913 
-927 ALLTL
+927 
-932 GGKPAAD
+932 
-939 VAMKLEH
+939 
-946 MGRHGDLTG
+946 
-955 GTDLLTALRA
+955 
-965 ELVRL
+965 
-970 DPELESVVQ
+970 
-979 GLDIRTAANL
+979 

>member
-1 MALAGVDSAAVVSI
+1 
-15 LAGIAF
+15 
-21 AEFLP
+21 LP
-26 DTAVREGKAHLHDT
+26 NADEPQTNATAT
-40 EQSLPTGT
+40 
-48 EAPSPVEQRRLPMLY
+48 APVETVEQRRLPMLY

-73 VLVGLALNH
+73 VLVSLALNH
-82 HLVDMHRASLDV
+82 QLVDMHRGSLDV

-101 LATYAK
+101 LAAYAE
-107 LRELAAGVNAPAND
+107 LRELAAAVNAPAND
-121 VFDSQDPRGETVRL
+121 VFDSRDPRGETVRL

-140 EFDDALSAARS
+140 AFDDAWSQARA
-151 DLEQAAARTDLDHTG
+151 DLEDAG
-166 VTPQI
+166 NSPEVK
-171 QTLLQDLDAIRTA
+171 TLVHDLDAIRTA

-199 SIEAPEK
+199 SIEAPDK

-212 GMHRRFATVQE
+212 SMHRRFATVQE
-223 AFSALEQHVRDVQ
+223 SFSALEQHVRDVQ
-236 DILFER
+236 DVLFQR
-242 ELAAAGTVQT
+242 ELATAGIVQQ
-252 RELVLALF
+252 RELILALF
-260 VVLMIFG
+260 VALMIGG
-267 AIYYGRSLSQQAGVD
+267 AIYYGWRLTRQAAADAVD
-282 ATERSRRLA
+282 RQRRLA

-402 ELVCHVAPEVP
+402 ELVCHVAPDVP
-413 DAIIGDPSR
+413 DAIVGDPSR

-436 FTERGEIG
+436 FTDRGEI
-444 VAVRVAVHTESEV
+444 AVSARVAAHTESEV
-457 ALHFE
+457 AIHFE
-462 VSDTGIGIPADKQH
+462 VADTGIGIPADKQK

-483 QADGTTCRK
+483 QADGSTCRK

-503 TQLVGMMGGR
+503 VQLVGLMGGR

-521 QGSTFQFTARFG
+521 QGSTFHFTARFG
-533 CSEESTEGDP
+533 CSEEATEGDP
-543 ADMCGLSV
+543 ADMFGLSV

-566 RTRGWGMLPQSVED
+566 RIRGWGMLPQSVED
-580 GPSALLAIRR
+580 GPSALIAIRR
-590 AAKTDSPF
+590 AAKAESPF

-612 FGVAERI
+612 FGVVERI
-619 HKDPDLVCGSLIM
+619 RKDPELACGSLIM

-666 IEGVLK
+666 IETVVK
-672 QLEIASGETAATP
+672 QLPPDTI
-685 TPALAAPASTAAR
+685 AAPA
-698 APQPPSTAVAAEPP
+698 VAAAALPSGP
-712 VVDAAAEAATAPPLV
+712 AAASTPGAAASTDA
-727 VGRQFRFLLAE
+727 GASAGAAASTGARWRFLLAE
-738 DNPVNRTIGTRMLT
+738 DNPVNRTLGSRLLVRY
-752 KHGHVVVSAENGAQA
+752 GHDVVCVENGREA
-767 VEISA
+767 VE
-772 TETFDVVL
+772 TCERERFDVIL
-780 MDVEMPIMNGFEAT
+780 MDVEMPVMNGFEAT
-794 AAIRAR
+794 AAIREQER
-800 ETEMGCRRIPII
+800 LRSGRRTPII

-818 MQGDRE
+818 MQGDRA
-824 RCLAAG
+824 RCLDAA

-845 STVEAL
+845 ATITAL
-851 LDATTPEVP
+851 LDANPPEATMTTPV
-860 MSSPTSPDSPV
+860 TTDVPV

-881 GDEADLLIKVI
+881 GDEADLLLKVI
-892 EMFRTDS
+892 EMFRADS
-899 VSVVAKLEAALATN
+899 IQEIAKLDAALAAQ
-913 DASEVQQGAHRIKG
+913 DASEVQQGAHRLKG

-932 GGKPAAD
+932 GAKPAAN
-939 VAMKLEH
+939 VAMQLEH
-946 MGRHGDLTG
+946 MGRDGDVSSG
-955 GTDLLTALRA
+955 APLLVVLRA
-965 ELVRL
+965 ELARL
-970 DPELESVVQ
+970 DPELDDVVSS
-979 GLDIRTAANL
+979 LEIPAAANL

>member
-1 MALAGVDSAAVVSI
+1 MQ
-15 LAGIAF
+15 
-21 AEFLP
+21 
-26 DTAVREGKAHLHDT
+26 DT
-40 EQSLPTGT
+40 EHPERPTEPDLG
-48 EAPSPVEQRRLPMLY
+48 SSVEQRRLPMLY
-63 VLFAA
+63 ILFAA

-82 HLVDMHRASLDV
+82 HLVDMHRGSLDV

-101 LATYAK
+101 LATYAT

-121 VFDSQDPRGETVRL
+121 VFDSKDARGETARL
-135 RKARR
+135 RTARR
-140 EFDDALSAARS
+140 SFDDAWSAARA
-151 DLEQAAARTDLDHTG
+151 DLERAGHDAEIA
-166 VTPQI
+166 
-171 QTLLQDLDAIRTA
+171 TLIRDLDAIRTA

-212 GMHRRFATVQE
+212 GMHRRYATVQE
-223 AFSALEQHVRDVQ
+223 SFSTLERHVREVQ
-236 DILFER
+236 DALFQR
-242 ELAAAGTVQT
+242 ELAAAGRLQQ
-252 RELVLALF
+252 RELLLAFF

-267 AIYYGRSLSQQAGVD
+267 AIYYGRSLTKQAGKD
-282 ATERSRRLA
+282 AAERASQME
-291 ELVEAREAA
+291 ELVKAREAA

-402 ELVCHVAPEVP
+402 ELVCHVAPDCP

-436 FTERGEIG
+436 FTDRGEIG
-444 VAVRVAVHTESEV
+444 VAVRVAAVTESEV

-483 QADGTTCRK
+483 QADGSTCRK

-513 IWVESVEG
+513 IWVESVAG
-521 QGSTFQFTARFG
+521 QGSTFHFTARFG
-533 CSEESTEGDP
+533 CTEETAEGDP

-580 GPSALLAIRR
+580 GPSALTAIRR
-590 AAKTDSPF
+590 AAKADSPF

-619 HKDPDLVCGSLIM
+619 RKDAELSCGSLIM

-666 IEGVLK
+666 IETVVKNLFPVSPPSA
-672 QLEIASGETAATP
+672 QEARPPDAPIAVGARSESERLPGTSRTDSATAVETPAAT
-685 TPALAAPASTAAR
+685 
-698 APQPPSTAVAAEPP
+698 QPSG
-712 VVDAAAEAATAPPLV
+712 
-727 VGRQFRFLLAE
+727 GRVLRLLLAE
-738 DNPVNRTIGTRMLT
+738 DNPVNRTIGTRMLS
-752 KHGHVVVSAENGAQA
+752 KHGHVVVAVENGAQA
-767 VEISA
+767 VEITA
-772 TETFDVVL
+772 TETFDVIL
-780 MDVEMPIMNGFEAT
+780 MDVEMPVMNGFEAT
-794 AAIRAR
+794 ADIRAR
-800 ETEMGCRRIPII
+800 ESANGSRRMPII

-830 MDDYATKP
+830 MDSYATKP
-838 IQPAELF
+838 IQPTELF
-845 STVEAL
+845 AIVDEL
-851 LDATTPEVP
+851 LAANPPEVTMTAP
-860 MSSPTSPDSPV
+860 NPSDAPV

-881 GDEADLLIKVI
+881 GDEADLLLKVI

-899 VSVVAKLEAALATN
+899 VSVVAKLDAALGRG
-913 DASEVQQGAHRIKG
+913 DASEVHQAAHRIKG

-932 GGKPAAD
+932 GGKAAAA
-939 VAMKLEH
+939 VAMRLEH
-946 MGRHGDLTG
+946 MGRAGDLSNG
-955 GTDLLTALRA
+955 AADLALLRQ
-965 ELVRL
+965 ELERL
-970 DPELESVVQ
+970 DPELADVTRS
-979 GLDIRTAANL
+979 LDVPTAANA

>member
-1 MALAGVDSAAVVSI
+1 
-15 LAGIAF
+15 
-21 AEFLP
+21 
-26 DTAVREGKAHLHDT
+26 
-40 EQSLPTGT
+40 
-48 EAPSPVEQRRLPMLY
+48 MLY

-101 LATYAK
+101 LATYSK
-107 LRELAAGVNAPAND
+107 LRELAAAVNAPAND
-121 VFDSQDPRGETVRL
+121 VFDSKDPRGETVRL

-140 EFDDALSAARS
+140 EFDDALSAART
-151 DLEQAAARTDLDHTG
+151 DLENTG
-166 VTPQI
+166 GTPEV
-171 QTLLQDLDAIRTA
+171 QTLIHDLDAIRTA

-199 SIEAPEK
+199 SIEAPDK
-206 AAPLMA
+206 AAPRMA

-236 DILFER
+236 DALFER
-242 ELAAAGTVQT
+242 ELAAAGTVQA
-252 RELVLALF
+252 RELILALF
-260 VVLMIFG
+260 VVLMICG
-267 AIYYGRSLSQQAGVD
+267 AIYYGRSLSKQAAVD
-282 ATERSRRLA
+282 AAERARRLG
-291 ELVEAREAA
+291 ELVEAREQA

-366 KIEAGKLDLERAPF
+366 KIEAGKLDLEHAPF

-402 ELVCHVAPEVP
+402 ELVCHVAPDVP

-444 VAVRVAVHTESEV
+444 VAVRVAAHTETEV

-483 QADGTTCRK
+483 QADGSTCRK
-492 YGGTGLGLAIC
+492 FGGTGLGLAIC

-513 IWVESVEG
+513 IWVESIEG
-521 QGSTFQFTARFG
+521 QGSTFQFTARFD
-533 CSEESTEGDP
+533 CSEEAAEGDP

-566 RTRGWGMLPQSVED
+566 RTRGWGMLPQSVDD
-580 GPSALLAIRR
+580 GPSALIAIRR
-590 AAKTDSPF
+590 AAKAESPF

-619 HKDPDLVCGSLIM
+619 KKDPDLVCGSLIM

-666 IEGVLK
+666 IETVVK
-672 QLEIASGETAATP
+672 QLNMPAADEGV
-685 TPALAAPASTAAR
+685 APASSAADL
-698 APQPPSTAVAAEPP
+698 ASAAGATPAVPLAVPQAVTGPSVAGLAVAVSVAGVP
-712 VVDAAAEAATAPPLV
+712 A
-727 VGRQFRFLLAE
+727 GRQFRFLLAE
-738 DNPVNRTIGTRMLT
+738 DNPVNRTIGTRMLM
-752 KHGHVVVSAENGAQA
+752 KHGHLVIAVENGAEA
-767 VEISA
+767 VEITA
-772 TETFDVVL
+772 TEQFDVIL
-780 MDVEMPIMNGFEAT
+780 MDVEMPVMSGFEAT

-800 ETEMGCRRIPII
+800 DAQTGGRRTPII
-812 ALTAHA
+812 ALTAHV

-824 RCLAAG
+824 RCLEAG
-830 MDDYATKP
+830 MDSYATKP
-838 IQPAELF
+838 IQPTELF
-845 STVEAL
+845 ATVEAL
-851 LDATTPEVP
+851 LNEPPPEVSMSTTP
-860 MSSPTSPDSPV
+860 SSDLPV

-881 GDEADLLIKVI
+881 GDEADLLLKVI
-892 EMFRTDS
+892 EMFRNDS
-899 VSVVAKLEAALATN
+899 VLVVARLETALATG
-913 DASEVQQGAHRIKG
+913 DASEVQQGAHRVKG

-932 GGKPAAD
+932 GAKAAAD
-939 VAMKLEH
+939 VAMRLEH
-946 MGRHGDLTG
+946 MGREGDVTG
-955 GTDLLTALRA
+955 GPALLTALRH
-965 ELVRL
+965 ELTRL
-970 DPELESVVQ
+970 DPELVAVVN